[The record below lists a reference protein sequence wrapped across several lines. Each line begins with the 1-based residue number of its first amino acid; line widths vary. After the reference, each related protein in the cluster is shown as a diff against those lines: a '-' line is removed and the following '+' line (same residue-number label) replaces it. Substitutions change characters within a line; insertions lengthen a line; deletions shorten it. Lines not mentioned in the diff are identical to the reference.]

1 MLSGSPVRKMS
12 CLNETICRFKC
23 EYGSPPTEKRVVSW
37 KKTRFFVA
45 TAREEKGSNKILP
58 RNCLNSRTPLRQV
71 IIFHDVL
78 IERYFDA
85 IWYKLIERRLYG
97 FVLFGMS
104 HDCPETP

>member
-45 TAREEKGSNKILP
+45 TAREEKGSNKV
-58 RNCLNSRTPLRQV
+58 ST
-71 IIFHDVL
+71 
-78 IERYFDA
+78 A
-85 IWYKLIERRLYG
+85 KLFEFSDTATAGYN
-97 FVLFGMS
+97 F
-104 HDCPETP
+104 P